1 MTNSCRISS
10 KRIAQT
16 ITVIDPVFLNSPQ
29 VLDEW
34 PSNRFA
40 CRLVMKLEA
49 KIHCQVFSVKR
60 YSTSLQENPHE

>member
-10 KRIAQT
+10 ERIAYA

-34 PSNRFA
+34 LCKRVA
-40 CRLVMKLEA
+40 CRPVMKLEA
-49 KIHCQVFSVKR
+49 KLHSKFV
-60 YSTSLQENPHE
+60 L